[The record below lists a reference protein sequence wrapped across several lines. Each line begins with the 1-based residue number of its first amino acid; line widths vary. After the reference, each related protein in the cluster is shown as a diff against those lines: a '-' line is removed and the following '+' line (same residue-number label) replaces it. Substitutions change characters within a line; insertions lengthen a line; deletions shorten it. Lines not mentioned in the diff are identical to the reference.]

1 MITYLCCPTIKY
13 FIQGNPLYT
22 CDLFIV
28 VNTDDEDVDVDD
40 DDYVA
45 ATTVSAVAST
55 SSN

>member
-28 VNTDDEDVDVDD
+28 VKTDDEDVDVDD

-45 ATTVSAVAST
+45 ASTVSAVAST